1 MTERMIFLKKILRC
15 VLIVAA
21 AALAGLLL
29 MTAVYLIPTGR
40 IRANA
45 VSSVKVFEAEGD
57 YPKLI
62 PMHFNTTLDNW
73 TDATILAEA
82 AYDGEKSL
90 MQRVCLVP
98 HIEYGSD
105 TQANSFIR
113 VFTGESDAEP
123 EDVNYGRYWHGYL
136 LLIKPLM
143 LLTDYS
149 GIRELMGFAQLVMF
163 CMAEYLVLKKHR
175 KDIAAA
181 LLFLYAFLNP
191 AAVSMTLNYGVIFFI
206 LFGELLY
213 ILCHDERYADRSV
226 WLYHFVTVGC
236 MTAFFDYLT
245 YPLVTFGVAML
256 MLLALY
262 PSSVKADFFATVQ
275 TGIGWIFG
283 YVGMWASKWVLGS
296 LISGENILA
305 EAGRTLAMRSAGDVG
320 EDFSRVGLMLAA
332 IYKNLT
338 ASKLVLGVTGLFFIA
353 GIVYMLRRKE
363 KPDFGRLILM
373 FAYMAAP
380 LLWYAM
386 AANHSYIH
394 YFFTYRTLGISVFGA
409 SMLGM
414 NSFFKKPEG

>member
-1 MTERMIFLKKILRC
+1 MIFLKKILRC

-21 AALAGLLL
+21 AALAGLAL
-29 MTAVYLIPTGR
+29 MTAVYLIPTGQ

-90 MQRVCLVP
+90 VQRVCLVP

-105 TQANSFIR
+105 TQANSFVR
-113 VFTGESDAEP
+113 VFTQESDAER

-136 LLIKPLM
+136 LFIKPLM

-149 GIRELMGFAQLVMF
+149 GIRELMGFSQLVMF
-163 CMAEYLVLKKHR
+163 CMAEYLVLKRHR

-181 LLFLYAFLNP
+181 LMLLYAFLNP
-191 AAVSMTLNYGVIFFI
+191 AAVKMTLNYGVIFFI

-213 ILCHDERYADRSV
+213 ILRHAEKYSDRSV
-226 WLYHFVTVGC
+226 WLYHFVIVGC
-236 MTAFFDYLT
+236 MTSFFDYLT

-262 PSSVKADFFATVQ
+262 PSSVKDDFVITVK
-275 TGIGWIFG
+275 TGLGWIFG

-296 LISGENILA
+296 LISGENILS
-305 EAGRTLAMRSAGDVG
+305 EAGRTVAMRSGGDVG
-320 EDFSRVGLMLAA
+320 EEFSRVGLMLAA

-353 GIVYMLRRKE
+353 GIVHMLCRK
-363 KPDFGRLILM
+363 KKADIGRVILVSA
-373 FAYMAAP
+373 FMAAP
-380 LLWYAM
+380 LVWYAM

-409 SMLGM
+409 SLLGM
-414 NSFFKKPEG
+414 NFYFEKSEA

>member
-1 MTERMIFLKKILRC
+1 MKKILRC

-21 AALAGLLL
+21 AALAGLAL
-29 MTAVYLIPTGR
+29 MTAVYLIPTGQ

-113 VFTGESDAEP
+113 VFTQESDAER

-136 LLIKPLM
+136 LFIKPLM

-149 GIRELMGFAQLVMF
+149 GIRELMGFTQLVMF
-163 CMAEYLVLKKHR
+163 CTAEYLVLKRHR

-181 LLFLYAFLNP
+181 LMLLYAFLNP
-191 AAVSMTLNYGVIFFI
+191 AAVSMTINYGVIFFI

-213 ILCHDERYADRSV
+213 ILCHAEKYADRSV
-226 WLYHFVTVGC
+226 WLYHFVIVGC
-236 MTAFFDYLT
+236 LTSFFDYLT

-262 PSSVKADFFATVQ
+262 PSSVKADLVITVK
-275 TGIGWIFG
+275 TGLGWIFG

-296 LISGENILA
+296 LISGENILI
-305 EAGRTLAMRSAGDVG
+305 EAGRTVAMRSGGDVG
-320 EDFSRVGLMLAA
+320 EEFSRGGLMFAA

-353 GIVYMLRRKE
+353 AFVYMLCRK
-363 KPDFGRLILM
+363 KKADIGRVILA
-373 FAYMAAP
+373 FAFMAAP
-380 LLWYAM
+380 LVWYAM

-409 SMLGM
+409 SLLGM
-414 NSFFKKPEG
+414 NFFFEKSEA